1 MRLLFGIV
9 CLALIMISCDS
20 DKKASSQQSST
31 VAKEQVKDAQNLS
44 SKDAKSIARDEVSS
58 EISNQKAQLKANNVK
73 SPQKPKAAVVV
84 ANYDKDI
91 PDACSLI
98 TEDQVETIFGL
109 PKGSVAL
116 KDGSSPQATKS
127 RACFFRWE
135 TDANP
140 NAGILIQVQKN
151 PVPEEYA
158 EWPTLFIES
167 KIEGGEQTFD
177 GSGIS
182 YKFEKWD
189 EAGDA
194 GCFSYEAGKYHWRI
208 ADDYL
213 ILLAFNTNNN
223 KKSQMAAAKS
233 ISGIVMSNM

>member
-1 MRLLFGIV
+1 MRGIF
-9 CLALIMISCDS
+9 LAISLMMILVSCDG
-20 DKKASSQQSST
+20 DKKVKETSPSNVYENST
-31 VAKEQVKDAQNLS
+31 QAREANQAAQLEQKEKLA
-44 SKDAKSIARDEVSS
+44 A
-58 EISNQKAQLKANNVK
+58 KAQSKSTTAKQENTNVK
-73 SPQKPKAAVVV
+73 AEPIAVKG
-84 ANYDKDI
+84 NFDKDI
-91 PDACSLI
+91 PDACTLI
-98 TEDQVETIFGL
+98 TEAQVESVFGL
-109 PKGSVAL
+109 PKGTVAL
-116 KDGSSPQATKS
+116 KDGSSTQATKA

-151 PVPEEYA
+151 PIPEEYA
-158 EWPTLFIES
+158 EWPTLFIQS

-208 ADDYL
+208 ADDYV